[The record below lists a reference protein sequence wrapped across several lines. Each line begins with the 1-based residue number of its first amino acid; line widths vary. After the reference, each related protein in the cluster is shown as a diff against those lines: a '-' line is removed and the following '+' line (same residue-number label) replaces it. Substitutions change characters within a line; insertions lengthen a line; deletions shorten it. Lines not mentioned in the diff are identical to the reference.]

1 MFLQQRK
8 YAPFLYIRSLKL
20 AFSFGLHYLC
30 TEFSYRVM
38 INRVLI
44 RLKVVQVIY
53 AYYQNEGKNVEAAE
67 KELLYSLSKAY
78 DLYNYLL
85 LLMVEV
91 TRFAD
96 RRIDNRRHKL
106 RPTSEDLNPNTRFI
120 DNAFMAQLAQNAQL
134 AAFSSNQ
141 KRSWEDE
148 GEFVKRLFERI
159 EQTDVYQQYMAK
171 ETLTYED
178 DRELWRKLYRQ
189 VIAQNDELDELLED
203 QSLYWNDDKTI
214 VDTFVLKTIKRFEPE
229 NGAEQELLPEYRDE
243 EDKEFA
249 RKLLRNA
256 INNAEAYRKLM
267 ENNAKNWDMERFAFM
282 DILIMQ
288 VALAEILSFPTI
300 PVSVSL
306 NEYVEV
312 AKMYSTPKSGSFIN
326 GMLDTIVNQLKKE
339 NKLHKA

>member
-1 MFLQQRK
+1 
-8 YAPFLYIRSLKL
+8 
-20 AFSFGLHYLC
+20 
-30 TEFSYRVM
+30 M

-44 RLKVVQVIY
+44 RLKVIQVIY
-53 AYYQNEGKNVEAAE
+53 AYYQNGGKNLEAAE
-67 KELLYSLSKAY
+67 KELFFSLSKAY

-106 RPTSEDLNPNTRFI
+106 RPTHEDLNPNTRFI
-120 DNAFMAQLAQNAQL
+120 DNAFMAQLAQNKQL
-134 AAFSSNQ
+134 EAFAANQ
-141 KRSWEDE
+141 KRTWDDE
-148 GEFVKRLFERI
+148 GDFVKHLFEKI
-159 EQTDVYQQYMAK
+159 EQTKAYQEYMVQ

-178 DRELWRKLYRQ
+178 DRELWRKLYRST
-189 VIAQNDELDELLED
+189 IAQNDTIDEILEE
-203 QSLYWNDDKTI
+203 QSLYWNDDKAI
-214 VDTFVLKTIKRFEPE
+214 VDTFVLKTIKRFEFE
-229 NGAEQELLPEYRDE
+229 NGADQELMPEYRDD

-249 RKLLRNA
+249 RKLLRAAITNA
-256 INNAEAYRKLM
+256 DAYRKLM

-288 VALAEILSFPTI
+288 VALAEIFAFPSI

-306 NEYVEV
+306 NEYVEI

-326 GMLDTIVNQLKKE
+326 GMLDSIVNQLKSE
-339 NKLHKA
+339 NKLNKA

>member
-1 MFLQQRK
+1 
-8 YAPFLYIRSLKL
+8 
-20 AFSFGLHYLC
+20 
-30 TEFSYRVM
+30 M

-44 RLKVVQVIY
+44 RLKVIQVIY
-53 AYYQNEGKNVEAAE
+53 AYYQYGGKNLEAAE
-67 KELLYSLSKAY
+67 KELFFSLSKAY

-106 RPTSEDLNPNTRFI
+106 RPTYEDLNPNTRFI
-120 DNAFMAQLAQNAQL
+120 DNAFMAQLAQNKQL
-134 AAFSSNQ
+134 EAFVGNL
-141 KRSWEDE
+141 KRTWDDE
-148 GEFVKRLFERI
+148 GDFVKHLFEKI
-159 EQTDVYQQYMAK
+159 EQTKAYQEYMAQ

-178 DRELWRKLYRQ
+178 DRELWRKLYRST
-189 VIAQNDELDELLED
+189 IAQNDTIDEILEE
-203 QSLYWNDDKTI
+203 QSLYWNDDKAI
-214 VDTFVLKTIKRFEPE
+214 VDTFVLKTIKRFDPE
-229 NGAEQELLPEYRDE
+229 NGADQELMPEYRDD

-249 RKLLRNA
+249 RKLLRSAITNA
-256 INNAEAYRKLM
+256 DAYRKLM

-288 VALAEILSFPTI
+288 VALAEIFAFPSI

-306 NEYVEV
+306 NEYVEI

-326 GMLDTIVNQLKKE
+326 GMLDSIVNQLKSE
-339 NKLHKA
+339 NKLNKA